1 MACVAAALGRVDVLV
16 AVLVAAARTAFVI
29 GVPFAAFAAFAVLA
43 VVDAVPA
50 SFAAVLLAVLAAP
63 PATGDAF
70 AVGSGC
76 PMGVSYRMLAMK
88 RPNMAPRPP
97 PMTPAMT
104 VLPTQDSIDA
114 WICVYQLLS
123 VLEYSKRRLRV

>member
-1 MACVAAALGRVDVLV
+1 MPGCAKGEVAAGAAAAAVPLELMACVAAALGSVDVDV
-16 AVLVAAARTAFVI
+16 AVLVAAALTALVI
-29 GVPFAAFAAFAVLA
+29 GVLVALA
-43 VVDAVPA
+43 VEAA
-50 SFAAVLLAVLAAP
+50 SFAAAP

-70 AVGSGC
+70 AGGSGC

-104 VLPTQDSIDA
+104 VLPTQDSIEA
-114 WICVYQLLS
+114 WI
-123 VLEYSKRRLRV
+123 

>member
-1 MACVAAALGRVDVLV
+1 MPGCAKGEVAAGAVAAPPELIACVAAAVGSVLV
-16 AVLVAAARTAFVI
+16 LAAVFVAAALTAFVM
-29 GVPFAAFAAFAVLA
+29 GVPVALGA
-43 VVDAVPA
+43 VVAVTV
-50 SFAAVLLAVLAAP
+50 SFAAVLALLAAP

-114 WICVYQLLS
+114 WIWGC
-123 VLEYSKRRLRV
+123 